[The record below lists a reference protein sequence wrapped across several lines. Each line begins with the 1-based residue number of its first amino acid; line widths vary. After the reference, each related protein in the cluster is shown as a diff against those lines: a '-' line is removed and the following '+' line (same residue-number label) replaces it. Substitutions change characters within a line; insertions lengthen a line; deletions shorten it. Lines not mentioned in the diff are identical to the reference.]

1 VNIVADNS
9 TILQEEQTSKV
20 LTNNLLLRDSF
31 DNSGALMAIKF
42 GGDIQ
47 ESDGEDAN
55 FTLRFK
61 ATEAR
66 GNFAIDRH
74 LLNFVCTADDSGAV
88 PAITFNDYKIWN
100 ETNDGPNSG
109 LNADLLDGRHATEFK
124 DRYGYHHFL
133 HQVNKDPKTT
143 DEKNWVKIATF
154 TTRRI
159 MGNRSDL
166 DYTHEGKPA
175 YGGVFEY
182 SGNGVFGVDPK
193 DVVVPGGNVTIPAKN
208 INSLNQ
214 ALATMDIRDQF
225 KANTPPFLDEYDPDV
240 FHTTN
245 LLTEGVYNGALRG
258 CVTLLK
264 NDNATTFDF
273 HVGLFEDP
281 LYTKDTT
288 MNDAWNGIRKY
299 FYVSLHDET
308 LPFLSEKDVYTT
320 PSYEDMDPNLN
331 KGYTKDDKR
340 NWDTDDENGDK
351 DASGAV
357 IDGYS
362 ASYPNFPQYSWSY
375 TGNAGTKNYQNDV
388 SNELSGGIKSAM
400 ANLYFTKPNVEKAK
414 RLRELKLA
422 YGNDYKL
429 ALESELAR
437 LKDLGL
443 AMADGD
449 SGTSGGSGPGG
460 SSSSDGE
467 GGKSSD
473 KDSSFI
479 NIKLDDGK
487 DGLTE
492 LKDDVDAVK
501 DNLKKGVTS
510 EASIEITPVDPRLL
524 TEVHNGPKSRIDLE
538 DSIHGYGDYKKPPKT
553 IQEAEPYNETKRMR
567 KPFPKNNDADQ
578 GDKYQT
584 YIDIMRLYHVNT
596 IVEPLDGL
604 QVVTHIFELY
614 MAIDEKTEVRIQ
626 PYMSS
631 ACLMYNFNECVPT
644 GEMPAATRYIRPKSI
659 YDNRYASVRH
669 RHYDYERRIWEL
681 TLEADQIWK
690 NFKNYVAL
698 DQGMDNANKVMLT
711 DKKGKVYAADDN
723 MVRHCEPTDTN
734 PDTGEDP
741 RRKGS
746 RVLITSVPT
755 KDRTIENCSRTIGT
769 SCVEESD
776 VLIDELYQLKNIGGN
791 IQDQIDDLWDALK
804 KEVGDLWNEI
814 KDVWTTLDTI
824 EKLLEAL
831 VGALNAALGN
841 FVKKT
846 GDTMNGSL
854 WIQYDG
860 NALKNGAP
868 QNYEKDNPNG
878 GETFCGVK
886 FYSTASDAKCGGY
899 LYGATNK
906 TSVGLGVQRYKGK
919 DRDADWAIALISEEK
934 VDGNYLPL
942 RCNFNFNRIT
952 FAIDGRDDTKKDAN
966 GKEIP
971 ANTFSI
977 DFKKLYDWY
986 NSTHTETLD

>member
-1 VNIVADNS
+1 MADNS

-61 ATEAR
+61 ATEAQ

-214 ALATMDIRDQF
+214 ALATLDIRDQF
-225 KANTPPFLDEYDPDV
+225 KANTPQFLDEYDPDV

-320 PSYEDMDPNLN
+320 PSYEDMDSNLN

-375 TGNAGTKNYQNDV
+375 SGNTGTKNYQNDV
-388 SNELSGGIKSAM
+388 TNELSGGTKSAM
-400 ANLYFTKPNVEKAK
+400 ANLYFTKPDVEKAK

-437 LKDLGL
+437 LKELGL

-449 SGTSGGSGPGG
+449 SDPSGGSGPGG

-473 KDSSFI
+473 KDSSNANF
-479 NIKLDDGK
+479 NF
-487 DGLTE
+487 TE
-492 LKDDVDAVK
+492 LSQLDPLIEQGSERRHDFKDDPIPHLEYRDEDV
-501 DNLKKGVTS
+501 
-510 EASIEITPVDPRLL
+510 EAITD
-524 TEVHNGPKSRIDLE
+524 VHTGPLSRIDLE
-538 DSIHGYGDYKKPPKT
+538 TKIRGNYQELPKT

-614 MAIDEKTEVRIQ
+614 MAIDEKTEIRIQ

-690 NFKNYVAL
+690 NFKNYVAI

-711 DKKGKVYAADDN
+711 DKEGKVYAADDN
-723 MVRHCEPTDTN
+723 MVRHCEPTDIN
-734 PDTGEDP
+734 PDTGEAP

-746 RVLITSVPT
+746 RVLVTGVPEN
-755 KDRTIENCSRTIGT
+755 RTIENCKSSIGT
-769 SCVEESD
+769 SCVEESG
-776 VLIDELYQLKNIGGN
+776 ITITELNSLKGIRGN
-791 IQDQIDDLWDALK
+791 IQDQINDLLAAVNDEVEKIWTDIGDVWEVLK
-804 KEVGDLWNEI
+804 KI
-814 KDVWTTLDTI
+814 KG
-824 EKLLEAL
+824 LLEDL
-831 VGALNAALGN
+831 VKALNAALGN

-860 NALKNGAP
+860 KALKNGAP
-868 QNYEKDNPNG
+868 KGFEEKNKDGG

-886 FYSTASDAKCGGY
+886 FYSTASDAKHGGY

-906 TSVGLGVQRYKGK
+906 TSVGLGVQRKNGE
-919 DRDADWAIALISEEK
+919 DRDADWAIALIAEEK
-934 VDGNYLPL
+934 VDGKYLPL

-952 FAIDGRDDTKKDAN
+952 FAIDGRDDTKLDAN

>member
-1 VNIVADNS
+1 MADNS

-31 DNSGALMAIKF
+31 DDSGALMAIKF

-61 ATEAR
+61 ATAAQ

-288 MNDAWNGIRKY
+288 MTDAWNGIRKY

-320 PSYEDMDPNLN
+320 PSYEDMDSNLN

-375 TGNAGTKNYQNDV
+375 SGNTGTKNYQNDV
-388 SNELSGGIKSAM
+388 TNELSGGTKSAM
-400 ANLYFTKPNVEKAK
+400 ANLYFTKPDVEKAK

-449 SGTSGGSGPGG
+449 TDADSSEGGNSGSDPSNGGG
-460 SSSSDGE
+460 SSDGGNSSNANFNFTEVSQLKTLIDKG
-467 GGKSSD
+467 SD
-473 KDSSFI
+473 TDF
-479 NIKLDDGK
+479 
-487 DGLTE
+487 
-492 LKDDVDAVK
+492 KDDPISPLKYRDEDVEAIK
-501 DNLKKGVTS
+501 D
-510 EASIEITPVDPRLL
+510 
-524 TEVHNGPKSRIDLE
+524 VHTGPLSRIDLE
-538 DSIHGYGDYKKPPKT
+538 TKIRGNYQELPKT

-596 IVEPLDGL
+596 IVESLDGL

-614 MAIDEKTEVRIQ
+614 MAIDEKTEIRIQ

-644 GEMPAATRYIRPKSI
+644 GEMPAETRYIRPKSI

-690 NFKNYVAL
+690 NFKNYVAI

-711 DKKGKVYAADDN
+711 DKEGKVYAADDN
-723 MVRHCEPTDTN
+723 MVRHCEPTDIN
-734 PDTGEDP
+734 PDTGEAP

-746 RVLITSVPT
+746 RVLVTGDPQA
-755 KDRTIENCSRTIGT
+755 RTIENCKSSIST
-769 SCVEESD
+769 SCVEESS
-776 VLIDELYQLKNIGGN
+776 ITITELNRLKGIKGN
-791 IQDQIDDLWDALK
+791 IQDQINDLLAAVNDEVSKIWTDIGDVWEVLK
-804 KEVGDLWNEI
+804 KI
-814 KDVWTTLDTI
+814 KG
-824 EKLLEAL
+824 LLEDL
-831 VGALNAALGN
+831 VTALNAALGN

-860 NALKNGAP
+860 KALKNGAP
-868 QNYEKDNPNG
+868 QKYDEKNTLYGLGN
-878 GETFCGVK
+878 ETFCGVK

-906 TSVGLGVQRYKGK
+906 TSVGLGVQRYKGQ
-919 DRDADWAIALISEEK
+919 DRDADWAIALIAEEN
-934 VDGNYLPL
+934 VDGQSLPL

-952 FAIDGRDDTKKDAN
+952 FAIDGRDNTKLDAN